1 MQKFWETS
9 INEPTELEAIS
20 MRRTGLL
27 SMRIR
32 ESDPQVREEM
42 TREIQDLEDKA
53 RAMGARYIGTKRL

>member
-1 MQKFWETS
+1 MQKFWQVSNT
-9 INEPTELEAIS
+9 EPTELEAIS
-20 MRRTGLL
+20 MRRTGLQ